1 MNPFRLIKPQIK
13 MMKKYA
19 TILMTGALVTASAHA
34 GGVVDQGV
42 GLVQENALI
51 APSGAP
57 LLSAGTQE
65 FGVAGSLDFD
75 SGIEYDLAFT
85 YGVFIRDNWQVGL
98 TIDWAGEDGD
108 IFQNTRFGLFTEY
121 NFVNRTKFVPFVG
134 LGAAYAVSG
143 DQFDFEQGTTT
154 RVAGVDGIAFTGEIG
169 VKYFFRPNIAVAASV
184 NYNWSPDDVFDI
196 GDEIGDSLT
205 QVEIG
210 MRFYF

>member
-1 MNPFRLIKPQIK
+1 
-13 MMKKYA
+13 MKKYA
-19 TILMTGALVTASAHA
+19 IGLVTGALVTASAQA
-34 GGVVDQGV
+34 GGVVDDGV
-42 GLVQENALI
+42 GYATNDSLI
-51 APSGAP
+51 ATSDRP
-57 LLSAGTQE
+57 LLTAGTQE

-75 SGIEYDLAFT
+75 SGIEYDLNFT

-98 TIDWAGEDGD
+98 SVDWAGEDGD
-108 IFQNTRFGLFTEY
+108 ILQNTRFGLFTEY
-121 NFVNRTKFVPFVG
+121 NFVNRTKFVPYIGF
-134 LGAAYAVSG
+134 GASYAASG
-143 DQFDFEQGTTT
+143 DQFDAEDGTTT
-154 RVAGVDGIAFTGEIG
+154 RIAGVDGIAFTGELG